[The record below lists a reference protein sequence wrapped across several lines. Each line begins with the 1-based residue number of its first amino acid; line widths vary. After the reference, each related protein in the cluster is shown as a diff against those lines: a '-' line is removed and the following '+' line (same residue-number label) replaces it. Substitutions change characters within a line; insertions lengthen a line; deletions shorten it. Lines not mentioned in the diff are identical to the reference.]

1 MCRQPKALAIAGVLM
16 LAACGRGGD
25 ARPEDAAIHV
35 SAAVSLSN
43 VLETISADYE
53 RATGRR
59 VTLNLGPSNA
69 LARQILEGARVD
81 LFVSA
86 DAAQLD
92 LVQRAGR
99 VAQTGR
105 VDLLANQL
113 AVVAAPDG
121 PVLDDPRDLLAEGI
135 RRIAIGDPAAVP
147 AGVYARQYLE
157 RISLWSAL
165 GARLVPVGS
174 VRAALAAVETG
185 AADAAFVYRTDAAVA
200 RRARLAFVVPPG
212 EGPEIRYPAAVIAG
226 RNEAAA
232 RAFLAYLQGP
242 AAAARFEKAGFVP
255 LTRGGASQP

>member
-1 MCRQPKALAIAGVLM
+1 MRRQCPALAVALL
-16 LAACGRGGD
+16 LAACGRGGE
-25 ARPEDAAIHV
+25 ARPEDAPINV

-43 VLETISADYE
+43 VLETVAADYE

-59 VTLNLGPSNA
+59 VTLNLGPSNV

-113 AVVAAPDG
+113 AVVAAADG
-121 PVLDDPRDLLAEGI
+121 PVVDEPRDLLAEGI
-135 RRIAIGDPAAVP
+135 RRIAIGDPVAVP

-157 RISLWSAL
+157 RLNLWSAL
-165 GARLVPVGS
+165 EGRLVPVGS
-174 VRAALAAVETG
+174 VRAALAAVDTG

-212 EGPEIRYPAAVIAG
+212 QGPDIRYPAAVIAG
-226 RNEAAA
+226 RNDAAA
-232 RAFLAYLQGP
+232 RAFLAWLQGP
-242 AAAARFEKAGFVP
+242 AATAAFEKAGFVP
-255 LTRGGASQP
+255 LTRGGASRP

>member
-1 MCRQPKALAIAGVLM
+1 MRRQCAALAVALL
-16 LAACGRGGD
+16 LAACGRGGE
-25 ARPEDAAIHV
+25 ARPEDAPINV

-43 VLETISADYE
+43 VLETVAADYE

-59 VTLNLGPSNA
+59 VTLNLGPSNV

-113 AVVAAPDG
+113 AVVAAADG
-121 PVLDDPRDLLAEGI
+121 PVVDEPRDLLAEGI
-135 RRIAIGDPAAVP
+135 RRIAIGDPVAVP

-157 RISLWSAL
+157 RLNLWSAL
-165 GARLVPVGS
+165 EGRLVPVGS
-174 VRAALAAVETG
+174 VRAALAAVDTG

-212 EGPEIRYPAAVIAG
+212 QGPDIRYPAAVIAG
-226 RNEAAA
+226 RNDAAA
-232 RAFLAYLQGP
+232 RAFLAWLQGP
-242 AAAARFEKAGFVP
+242 AATAAFEKAGFVP
-255 LTRGGASQP
+255 LTRGGASRP